1 MTHQLFDDMIGTPP
15 PSTVDVEA
23 IVRRKTGQRRLRR
36 VAVTGVA
43 VLAVAAAFTPLLLQ
57 PRGEGA
63 TRVGGPSVAPS
74 GAAVSVGPSGGP
86 QVPPDLDHF
95 IDDAMRT
102 WLPQGAQWTGAPP
115 HIVVPPDG
123 GAVTITRA
131 GILAGG
137 RKGTV
142 VVTVWPRGQHDTSGC
157 GDLEHCTEQSGTEPD
172 DCARYEDQVK
182 EVCLGLV
189 RTQPLCGRADAAV
202 RPELGLTH
210 PGWEVRCTLRGG
222 GRAVSIYVTNQTGAS
237 GDPLPQPELPVQPE
251 QVIPI
256 ITALVTQVQ

>member
-1 MTHQLFDDMIGTPP
+1 MTHQLFDDMIGTLP

-43 VLAVAAAFTPLLLQ
+43 VLAMAAALTPLLLH
-57 PRGEGA
+57 PRGDGA

-74 GAAVSVGPSGGP
+74 GTAVSAGPSGGP
-86 QVPPDLDHF
+86 VSPDLDHF
-95 IDDAMRT
+95 IDDAVRN
-102 WLPQGAQWTGAPP
+102 WLPQGTQWTGAPP

-123 GAVTITRA
+123 GAVTTTRA

-142 VVTVWPRGQHDTSGC
+142 VVTVWPRGQQDTSGC
-157 GDLEHCTEQSGTEPD
+157 GDLQRCTEHSGTKPN
-172 DCARYEDQVK
+172 DCARYVDQRK
-182 EVCLGLV
+182 EMCLALANSE
-189 RTQPLCGRADAAV
+189 PLCGQADAAV

-210 PGWEVRCTLRGG
+210 PGWEVRCTPRGG
-222 GRAVSIYVTNQTGAS
+222 GHAVSIYVTNQTGAS

-251 QVIPI
+251 QVLPI
-256 ITALVTQVQ
+256 ITALVLQV